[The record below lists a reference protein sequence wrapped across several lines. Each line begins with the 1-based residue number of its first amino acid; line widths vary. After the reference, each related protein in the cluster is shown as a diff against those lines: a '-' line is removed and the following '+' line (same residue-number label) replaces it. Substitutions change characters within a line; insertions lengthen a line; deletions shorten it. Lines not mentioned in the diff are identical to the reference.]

1 MKKQTKT
8 LAIALLALTCASAG
22 VGAGVIANNFAQ
34 GSVITASAETKYTIT
49 KLGGLGHST
58 ASVVYAYA
66 LDENEKPASREWPAL
81 TFVAD
86 SGDGFTWNGQTADV
100 PVIKLAGAD
109 FYIELG
115 KDAAAGDYF
124 TLDGEFYNETD
135 DETIVFKNCSLKYNG
150 SAWETYTD
158 YKDCVL
164 GKVYVS
170 GGNNQHVYFKPVDET
185 VVLTVDSWTDAFSY
199 VSGNGI
205 TVNGEMINMENSVK
219 SPEGSFFA
227 DLGAAASEGDIL
239 KIGGVFR
246 CATKEAD
253 YVIEDR
259 QFKWNGSAWEVYGE
273 EIKIETYEIGEI
285 VVHGNS
291 KNGTDS
297 TNDHQLYT
305 ARADGVDLP
314 FMAWEHPFVLE
325 EGAGV
330 LVNDEAVGFEM
341 QSTDAGLF
349 FGFAAVSA
357 GDVVTVSGTFYCAT
371 KSTKYVIEESKFV
384 WNGTV
389 WAEYVESVE
398 PEIPENPVDYE
409 DFEAGKLVPTGAST
423 NAGVYLKPAD
433 ISITLPVNSW
443 TDAFSY
449 VSGNGITVNGVM
461 IDMENSVKSPD
472 HSFYVDLKTL
482 AASEGDILKVGG
494 VFRCEGQEIDYVIE
508 DREYIWNGSAWE
520 IYGEIIEI
528 EVYQIGEIVVHANSK
543 NGTGSTNDHQLYTA
557 RADGEELPLVD
568 ASWTHKFE
576 LEEGTGVLVNSEEL
590 PFEMKSTDAGLFFGF
605 GAVEIGDVVTIGG
618 TFVCETASMKYVIEE
633 SKFVWWGDAWAEY
646 VEYTTY
652 ELGKLAFVSDY
663 GEGKTNMFD
672 FSRLDGEVIE
682 INGERDGEVVWNT
695 VLSCRYASGVGV
707 TLNDV
712 AVNAVIKV
720 PNDFFVELPGYEPA
734 NEDVLVIGGT
744 FYSVDLAVEYVV
756 TETKFTYVDG
766 AWLSDLE
773 LYKLECQN
781 ALDEYVADNFAES
794 DYYAAEWNFILSTL
808 EETKE
813 AISAANSKEEVDAIL
828 DAAEEAFEGVMTK
841 AESDA
846 IFAEKQS
853 EAKAELA
860 AYKNASD
867 YREAEVAALQEI
879 LTNAN
884 TAIDGCVSVQDIN
897 NAVTA
902 AKEAMDALKTGAQW
916 TADEAVVSAAKAE
929 LAGYKAESDYKA
941 EQWAEIQAI
950 ITEANADI
958 DEAIGD
964 ETAISAIVAAA
975 KTEIDAVKT
984 GATVDAEA
992 LVVAKESANAE
1003 IQSYYNS
1010 IDRSLYSEEGKTQI
1024 NGFVKAAKDAVE
1036 AATTVAEVDAAIATL
1051 KTSVEGVEK
1060 VSSGTQD
1067 TTSFGC
1073 GASVS
1078 GIAAGMTMLMAA
1090 GVALLGKKKED

>member
-22 VGAGVIANNFAQ
+22 VGAGVVANNFAT
-34 GSVITASAETKYTIT
+34 GNVITASAETKCTIT

-86 SGDGFTWNGQTADV
+86 SGDGFTWNGQTADA
-100 PVIKLAGAD
+100 PVIKLAGRD

-115 KDAAAGDYF
+115 KEAAAGDYF

-135 DETIVFKNCSLKYNG
+135 DETIEFKNCSLKYNG

-170 GGNNQHVYFKPVDET
+170 GGNGQHVYFKPVDET

-205 TVNGEMINMENSVK
+205 TVNDVMISMENSVK

-285 VVHGNS
+285 VVHNHS

-305 ARADGVDLP
+305 ARADGLDLP

-330 LVNDEAVGFEM
+330 LVNDEAIGFEM

-371 KSTKYVIEESKFV
+371 KNTKYIIEESKFV
-384 WNGTV
+384 WDGTV
-389 WAEYVESVE
+389 WAEYVEHVE
-398 PEIPENPVDYE
+398 GPDYD
-409 DFEAGKLVPTGAST
+409 DFEAGKLVPTGSST

-482 AASEGDILKVGG
+482 AASEGDILKIGG

-528 EVYQIGEIVVHANSK
+528 ETYEIGEIVVHGNSK
-543 NGTGSTNDHQLYTA
+543 NGTFSTNDHQLYTA
-557 RADGEELPLVD
+557 RADGEDLPFMAWENPFV
-568 ASWTHKFE
+568 
-576 LEEGTGVLVNSEEL
+576 LEDGVGVLVNGEEL
-590 PFEMKSTDAGLFFGF
+590 PFFEMQSTDAGLYFGF
-605 GAVEIGDVVTIGG
+605 TPVDIGDTITIGG
-618 TFVCETASMKYVIEE
+618 TFYCKNQNIKYVIEE
-633 SKFVWWGDAWAEY
+633 STFVWWGDAWAEY

-652 ELGKLAFVSDY
+652 EIGKLAFVSDY

-707 TLNDV
+707 TLNGE

-720 PNDFFVELPGYEPA
+720 PNNFFVELPGYEPA
-734 NEDVLVIGGT
+734 NRDELVIGGT

-808 EETKE
+808 EETK
-813 AISAANSKEEVDAIL
+813 ASIGAANSEEEVDAIF

-853 EAKAELA
+853 VAKAELA

-884 TAIDGCVSVQDIN
+884 TAIDSGVSVQDIN

-902 AKEAMDALKTGAQW
+902 AKEAMDALKTDAQW
-916 TADEAVVSAAKAE
+916 AADEAVVAAAKAE

-975 KTEIDAVKT
+975 KTEIDAVKL

-992 LVVAKESANAE
+992 LAAAKESAATE
-1003 IQSYYNS
+1003 IQNYYNS
-1010 IDRSLYSEEGKTQI
+1010 IDRSLYTEEGKTQI
-1024 NGFVKAAKDAVE
+1024 NGYVKAAQDAVS
-1036 AATTVAEVDAAIATL
+1036 AATTVAEVNAAIATL
-1051 KTSVEGVEK
+1051 KTNVESIEK
-1060 VSSGTQD
+1060 VSQD
-1067 TTSFGC
+1067 NATSFGC